1 MSWMLRKE
9 DYKLIV
15 HEGYRPRLFNLRD
28 DPGELNDL
36 IGRQPEMAAELLA
49 IIDAQV
55 DRKATLKAWEEWRR
69 HNFMQFRRQAK
80 RGLYFDNT
88 YGLREKPSSDYH
100 EIIDNA
106 LTGWTEEDERRV
118 DEWMQQR

>member
-1 MSWMLRKE
+1 
-9 DYKLIV
+9 
-15 HEGYRPRLFNLRD
+15 
-28 DPGELNDL
+28 
-36 IGRQPEMAAELLA
+36 
-49 IIDAQV
+49 
-55 DRKATLKAWEEWRR
+55 
-69 HNFMQFRRQAK
+69 
-80 RGLYFDNT
+80 LYFDNT